1 MTVKEFHIRSGC
13 LNLGILSYETSHIGL
28 WKLKPVTFV
37 CPAVAVFC
45 IPLTS
50 TDCKVVQKFQLY
62 DNHMRGKAVVMAVSS
77 GNAAEIFC
85 AHATVSAVWTC
96 FVL

>member
-1 MTVKEFHIRSGC
+1 LK
-13 LNLGILSYETSHIGL
+13 LGILSYETSYIGL
-28 WKLKPVTFV
+28 WKLKPVIFV
-37 CPAVAVFC
+37 WLSVAVFC

-50 TDCKVVQKFQLY
+50 TDRTLYKIFLLY
-62 DNHMRGKAVVMAVSS
+62 DNHMRGTAVVMAVSS